1 MKRLI
6 AVAMLTLLA
15 SVLLTGCHKKA
26 SDVKPVSS
34 AVGAHLLERG
44 AS

>member
-6 AVAMLTLLA
+6 AVAMMFLFAAALLA
-15 SVLLTGCHKKA
+15 GCHKKD

-34 AVGAHLLERG
+34 AVGAHALER